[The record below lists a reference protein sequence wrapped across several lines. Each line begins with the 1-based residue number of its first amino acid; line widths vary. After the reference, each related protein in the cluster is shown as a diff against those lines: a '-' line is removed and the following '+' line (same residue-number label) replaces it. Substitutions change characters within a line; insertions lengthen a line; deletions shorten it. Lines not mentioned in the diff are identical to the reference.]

1 MWKAEKTK
9 QQLLTLRNTNFVSE
23 KNCNYEICVVQLL
36 RNNQNHS
43 NVNTAIDEPKRYYML
58 LRGGWQEGKLVW
70 DERGSQRMKSSSSLL
85 GNQ

>member
-1 MWKAEKTK
+1 M
-9 QQLLTLRNTNFVSE
+9 
-23 KNCNYEICVVQLL
+23 VQLL

-43 NVNTAIDEPKRYYML
+43 DVNTAIDETKSYYML

-70 DERGSQRMKSSSSLL
+70 DERGFQRMKSSASLL